1 MTKETNKYLKPHSN
15 GIIGNIIDIILKP
28 LNMYYGIKQI
38 NIMLTSLGTNIQ
50 HKRKGIKV

>member
-15 GIIGNIIDIILKP
+15 SLISNIIDIILKP

-50 HKRKGIKV
+50 HKRKGIEV